1 MPSRAEA
8 IWAPNLLAGQVA
20 VVTGASGGI
29 GEAIARMLDEAGA
42 SVVCVAGRN
51 LAKAQ
56 ELAGTLQHPALA
68 LSCDV
73 TDEASV
79 KAVVDAT
86 VAEFGRLDI
95 LVNNAGIMYEL
106 TLEDTDLEHWQKTLD
121 SNLTSNYLFCRL
133 AKPHLLASGRGC
145 VVIMASRLGVTGW
158 AGAAAYAA
166 TKAGLYGLMKS
177 LAREWAPHIRVN
189 AVAPG
194 PITSP
199 MTDVYSSDPEWM
211 RRKTATIPM
220 GRLGRPEEVA
230 AATVFLASD
239 KASGFLTGQTIH
251 PNGGGAMV

>member
-1 MPSRAEA
+1 MPSRGDP
-8 IWAPNLLAGQVA
+8 IWAPDLLAGQVA

-86 VAEFGRLDI
+86 VAEFGHLDI

-106 TLEDTDLEHWQKTLD
+106 TLEDTDLEHWQKTID
-121 SNLTSNYLFCRL
+121 ANLTSNYLFCRL
-133 AKPHLLASGRGC
+133 AKPALMASGRGC
-145 VVIMASRLGVTGW
+145 IVIMSSRLGVTGW

-177 LAREWAPHIRVN
+177 LAREYAPHIRVN

-211 RRKTATIPM
+211 RRKTSTIPM